1 MFSFIVWHGQ
11 SSDLANLEL
20 LNCYILPIVGS
31 GWQGSAVSYFN
42 TFTRT
47 QFLPCRTSELTGE
60 VPKHYGSVGV
70 QQGEVVNDTE
80 EIWS

>member
-1 MFSFIVWHGQ
+1 MFSFIVWHDQ

-31 GWQGSAVSYFN
+31 AWQDSAVSYFN

-47 QFLPCRTSELTGE
+47 QFLPCRISELTGE
-60 VPKHYGSVGV
+60 VPKHYGSVRV
-70 QQGEVVNDTE
+70 QQGEMVK
-80 EIWS
+80 